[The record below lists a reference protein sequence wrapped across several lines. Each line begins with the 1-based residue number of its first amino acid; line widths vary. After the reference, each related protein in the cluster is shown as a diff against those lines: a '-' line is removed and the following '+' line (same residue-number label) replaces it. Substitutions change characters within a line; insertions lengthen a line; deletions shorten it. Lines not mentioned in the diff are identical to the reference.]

1 MATSL
6 DTITVTFDGDVD
18 ADATDGSHWSLGS
31 ADAGSLTVTGNTDPA
46 GASDTMTLTLSGNLP
61 NTRPDLNLTYTRP
74 GSGGVTDG
82 TNQLESDD
90 LSVGDGLA
98 PVVTTARAATGTTV
112 ALTIS
117 EAVSDNSAAP
127 GDFSLSGVA
136 SSPTVLSVS
145 VSGSTVTLALSGTI
159 LASDAPVLSYG
170 QTSGFVRDAS
180 SNPLADFAGLAVDTT
195 ADITPPAIVSAV
207 AVSLDTITVTFDEN
221 VDADATDGSHWSLGG
236 ADAGSLTVTGNTDPA
251 GTSDTMTLTLS
262 DELDTTVPQLTLIYT
277 RPGSGGVADPAAAAN
292 RLADSSVA
300 VLDGIAPTVTS
311 VTASTSRSIV
321 LEMSED
327 VASGAAG
334 PGGFT
339 VSATPGTAP
348 AVSSIAVSGSTVTL
362 TLSGPLSGGTKTLA
376 YDPASGNVRDTAA
389 PANLL
394 ASFTVRTV
402 NTTSRHRAA
411 PDQLCRGHLAGHHNR
426 NV

>member
-1 MATSL
+1 MA
-6 DTITVTFDGDVD
+6 
-18 ADATDGSHWSLGS
+18 
-31 ADAGSLTVTGNTDPA
+31 
-46 GASDTMTLTLSGNLP
+46 
-61 NTRPDLNLTYTRP
+61 
-74 GSGGVTDG
+74 
-82 TNQLESDD
+82 
-90 LSVGDGLA
+90 LA
-98 PVVTTARAATGTTV
+98 
-112 ALTIS
+112 IS
-117 EAVSDNSAAP
+117 EPVSDNSAAP

-180 SNPLADFAGLAVDTT
+180 SNPLADFADLAVDTT

-277 RPGSGGVADPAAAAN
+277 QPGSGGVADPAAAAN

-402 NTTSRHRAA
+402 DTIADIAPPLISSAVATSLDTITVTFDGDVDADATDGSHWSLGSADAGSLTVTGNTDPAGASDTMTLTLSGNLPDTRPDLNLTYTRPGCRRCHRRDKPA
-411 PDQLCRGHLAGHHNR
+411 R
-426 NV
+426 V